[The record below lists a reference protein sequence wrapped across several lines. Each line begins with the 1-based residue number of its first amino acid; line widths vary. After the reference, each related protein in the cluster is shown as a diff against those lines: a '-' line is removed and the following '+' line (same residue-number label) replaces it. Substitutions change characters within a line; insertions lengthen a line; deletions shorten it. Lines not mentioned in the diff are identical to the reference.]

1 MTSPNN
7 FKPMPDLDA
16 LRAVIRVNP
25 QSGQFTRL
33 RKTGRWT
40 PAATGK
46 NISFNKVTYVANRIA
61 YYLYHGEDPGSLVV
75 DHIDGDRSNNSK
87 YNLRAV
93 TVSVNNMNRKT
104 TAKSG
109 HKGVY
114 AMGRENGYYVQYCRK
129 TGTGEV
135 GAKHS
140 RDGFCRNTVTIGKF
154 PCLCTAKDAFIDYV
168 YREGLENI
176 QRAESITPIP
186 AGECTC
192 TKQPPFADPK
202 DFKPEPVVA
211 ITIPTLPDDPTTL
224 NPGDCWL
231 NDLINGTKGEE

>member
-1 MTSPNN
+1 MTSPHN

-25 QSGQFTRL
+25 QSGQFTRR
-33 RKTGRWT
+33 RKSGRWT
-40 PAATGK
+40 PAAKGLCIT
-46 NISFNKVTYVANRIA
+46 FNKVTYVANRLA
-61 YYLYHGEDPGSLVV
+61 YYMYWSTDPKTLVV
-75 DHIDGDRSNNSK
+75 DHIDGDRSNNSIH
-87 YNLRAV
+87 NLRAV

-104 TAKSG
+104 TARSG

-114 AMGRENGYYVQYCRK
+114 AMGSKNGYYVQYCRV
-129 TGTGEV
+129 TGTGEM

-140 RDGFCRNTVTIGKF
+140 RDGYRRHTETIGKF

-176 QRAESITPIP
+176 QRAEAITPIP

-192 TKQPPFADPK
+192 N
-202 DFKPEPVVA
+202 
-211 ITIPTLPDDPTTL
+211 LPDDPRDL
-224 NPGDCWL
+224 KPGDHWL
-231 NDLINGTKGEE
+231 NDLINGTGGEE

>member
-1 MTSPNN
+1 MTSPAN

-40 PAATGK
+40 PAAKGLCIT
-46 NISFNKVTYVANRIA
+46 FNKVTYVANRLA
-61 YYLYHGEDPGSLVV
+61 YYMYWGDDPGTLVV
-75 DHIDGDRSNNSK
+75 DHIDGNRSNNAIH
-87 YNLRAV
+87 NLRAV
-93 TVSVNNMNRKT
+93 TVSENNMNRKT

-114 AMGRENGYYVQYCRK
+114 ALGRKSGYYVQYCRV

-140 RDGFCRNTVTIGKF
+140 RDGYCRNTVTIGKF
-154 PCLCTAKDAFIDYV
+154 PCLCTAKDAFINYV
-168 YREGLENI
+168 YSEGLENI
-176 QRAESITPIP
+176 QRAEALTPIP
-186 AGECTC
+186 PGECTC
-192 TKQPPFADPK
+192 IK
-202 DFKPEPVVA
+202 EPVVS
-211 ITIPTLPDDPTTL
+211 ITLPSLPNDPRDL
-224 NPGDCWL
+224 KPGDNWL
-231 NDLINGTKGEE
+231 NDLINEQASK